1 MNFFS
6 GQSKRSTPA
15 LPSSPSRCG
24 PSSAMYALQGASPFM
39 TGPRRREV
47 ASRHRRPRLDR
58 PAHRLVERRSAPTPR
73 PPARS
78 ARPPRVARST
88 APPRPPCT
96 PSRRWPPDRSAC
108 PYFLRGGRGWR
119 HLGEVERSRDL
130 PETRTHSRPDSS
142 LAANVH
148 LVPTAF
154 SRKDWPHDRCSEQ
167 ETNMNYEI
175 LGRVVEAQSGK
186 GVPGVVVAA
195 YDKDLVF
202 DDYLG
207 EVLSTVTGDFRIV
220 YDESR
225 FSSPFDRKPDLYL
238 RVKTLAG
245 QELMNTKASPH
256 KHASP
261 REEMQ
266 VSLSPE
272 VIAKAGLTTVDG
284 DPLKPISRDALATL
298 TCLPPT
304 LDDDLAKQIR
314 DDLAGKASVLEMFK
328 DWMAQLRDNVDNDAL
343 PFRKMARLFEL
354 GATPDQMPGHHYGIA
369 PGLRTGDLKG
379 AAAAIGNFMGYVW
392 GTVIGEATPWIG
404 KSMTPMTAV
413 DRRGVV
419 GDSVAAEVPVF
430 RGINHFSVV
439 PKQLLSVGLTGVL
452 TFLWGLKQAS
462 EAERLHFGYDRN
474 GGHFAGHRAPSV
486 YSGTRREVFRLNYRY
501 HGFGNQWPLHYLI
514 DELVQIAD
522 GLYLGQVLFAT
533 DHLGETYD
541 PAAPDAHYRYQHFG
555 YFLLLRPQWDEE
567 AQRLFPWLKVP
578 DADIDT
584 RIVGG
589 PAQPDPR
596 LTAKLATLTLAPAG
610 DGNVDAAQLAAVK
623 QDLTHYETVIDL
635 MKAYSDSTRHDLD
648 SESPV
653 YDKLRALFNAGIGPA
668 RVEGIYRGALISW
681 RVGGPLEAL
690 RVNGLDLAWEALRRF
705 SPWTGKIF
713 EPITNEKLAQ
723 LTDGHEPGPAD
734 SVCWCV

>member
-1 MNFFS
+1 
-6 GQSKRSTPA
+6 
-15 LPSSPSRCG
+15 
-24 PSSAMYALQGASPFM
+24 
-39 TGPRRREV
+39 
-47 ASRHRRPRLDR
+47 
-58 PAHRLVERRSAPTPR
+58 
-73 PPARS
+73 
-78 ARPPRVARST
+78 
-88 APPRPPCT
+88 
-96 PSRRWPPDRSAC
+96 
-108 PYFLRGGRGWR
+108 
-119 HLGEVERSRDL
+119 
-130 PETRTHSRPDSS
+130 
-142 LAANVH
+142 
-148 LVPTAF
+148 
-154 SRKDWPHDRCSEQ
+154 
-167 ETNMNYEI
+167 MNYEI
-175 LGRVVEAQSGK
+175 LGRVVEAQAGK
-186 GVPGVVVAA
+186 GVPGVVGAA
-195 YDKDLVF
+195 YDKDLGFDVF
-202 DDYLG
+202 LG

-225 FSSPFDRKPDLYL
+225 FSSPADRKPDLYL

-245 QELMNTKASPH
+245 QELLSTKASAR
-256 KHASP
+256 KNASP

-266 VSLSPE
+266 VTLPAE
-272 VIAKAGLTTVDG
+272 VVAKAGLTTVDG
-284 DPLKPISRDALATL
+284 DPLKPISRDALAML
-298 TCLPPT
+298 ICLAGT

-328 DWMAQLRDNVDNDAL
+328 DWMGQLRDNVDNDAL
-343 PFRKMARLFEL
+343 PFRKMARRFEL
-354 GATPDQMPGHHYGIA
+354 GATPDQMPGHHYGFA

-392 GTVIGEATPWIG
+392 GTVIGDATPWIG
-404 KSMTPMTAV
+404 ESMTPMTAV
-413 DRRGVV
+413 DRRGIV
-419 GDSVAAEVPVF
+419 GDSVPAGVPLF

-439 PKQLLSVGLTGVL
+439 EKRLLNVGLTGVL

-462 EAERLHFGYDRN
+462 EAARLHFGYDRN
-474 GGHFAGHRAPSV
+474 GGHFAGHRAPSG
-486 YSGTRREVFRLNYRY
+486 YAGTPREVFRLNYRY
-501 HGFGNQWPLHYLI
+501 GGVGNQWPLHYLI
-514 DELVQIAD
+514 DELVQLAD

-541 PAAPDAHYRYQHFG
+541 PAAPDARYRYQHFG

-589 PAQPDPR
+589 PAQPAPK
-596 LTAKLATLTLAPAG
+596 LPAKLTTLTLAPPG
-610 DGNVDAAQLAAVK
+610 DGNVDAAHLAAVK
-623 QDLTHYETVIDL
+623 QDLTHYETVIVL
-635 MKAYSDSTRHDLD
+635 MKAYSDSSRHDLD

-723 LTDGHEPGPAD
+723 LTEGQEPGPAD
-734 SVCWCV
+734 SVCWRANTVVWRTPRERVIRRLARLIGAPKEDAPHDEKRRWGFDAKTFFFLSKRAPSIHPENGGKQVFQFNYRWKGLKNPIPDRYCIDEIVQIADGLYLGQLSYATDWSEPWNPATPLAKYKYGQFAYFMLMHEDWHARRLRIGWDLDNT

>member
-1 MNFFS
+1 
-6 GQSKRSTPA
+6 
-15 LPSSPSRCG
+15 
-24 PSSAMYALQGASPFM
+24 
-39 TGPRRREV
+39 
-47 ASRHRRPRLDR
+47 
-58 PAHRLVERRSAPTPR
+58 
-73 PPARS
+73 
-78 ARPPRVARST
+78 
-88 APPRPPCT
+88 
-96 PSRRWPPDRSAC
+96 
-108 PYFLRGGRGWR
+108 
-119 HLGEVERSRDL
+119 
-130 PETRTHSRPDSS
+130 
-142 LAANVH
+142 
-148 LVPTAF
+148 
-154 SRKDWPHDRCSEQ
+154 
-167 ETNMNYEI
+167 MNYEI

-635 MKAYSDSTRHDLD
+635 MKAYSDTTRHDLD

-668 RVEGIYRGALISW
+668 RVEGFFRGALISW
-681 RVGGPLEAL
+681 RGGGPREAL
-690 RVNGLDLAWEALRRF
+690 RLNGLDVAWEALRRF

-713 EPITNEKLAQ
+713 EPISKEKLAQ
-723 LTDGHEPGPAD
+723 LTDGQEPAPAD
-734 SVCWCV
+734 SVCWSANTVVWRTPRERVIRSLARLFGAPMEDATPEEKRRWGIDAKTFFFLSKRAPSVHPENGGKQVFQFNYRWKALKNPIPDRYCIDEIVQIADGLYLGQLSYATDWAEPWNPTTPIAKYKYGLFAYFMLMDEDWHARRLRIGWDLDNT